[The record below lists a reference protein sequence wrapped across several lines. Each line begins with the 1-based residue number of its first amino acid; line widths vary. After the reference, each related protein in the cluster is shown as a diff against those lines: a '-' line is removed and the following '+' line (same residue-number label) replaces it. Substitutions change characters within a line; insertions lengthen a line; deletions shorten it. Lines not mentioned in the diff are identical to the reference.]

1 MFWNELSSST
11 SPSRPLGLGKP
22 STLRRKYLYQA
33 PPRTTLNVKQE
44 STADFLLLL
53 CTQPLPR
60 LGVYLSVVLKRIDAL
75 FSPLALERLLSTVT
89 YEGPGHSFGTS
100 FIFRVYIR
108 VFSSTLRRDITDYMS
123 CQNLSVYEVCHE
135 TKNKTSVCFVAG
147 KSPKCVTRR
156 PNLASFWKL
165 WYIPTSY

>member
-1 MFWNELSSST
+1 M
-11 SPSRPLGLGKP
+11 
-22 STLRRKYLYQA
+22 Y
-33 PPRTTLNVKQE
+33 
-44 STADFLLLL
+44 TAV
-53 CTQPLPR
+53 TR

-89 YEGPGHSFGTS
+89 CEGPGHSFGTS

-108 VFSSTLRRDITDYMS
+108 VLNSTLRRDITDYMS
-123 CQNLSVYEVCHE
+123 CQNLSLYDVCHE

-165 WYIPTSY
+165 WYIPTSYSSGSETTCQTDRRMNDTDFLFYNDWINIRTYPLCAKF